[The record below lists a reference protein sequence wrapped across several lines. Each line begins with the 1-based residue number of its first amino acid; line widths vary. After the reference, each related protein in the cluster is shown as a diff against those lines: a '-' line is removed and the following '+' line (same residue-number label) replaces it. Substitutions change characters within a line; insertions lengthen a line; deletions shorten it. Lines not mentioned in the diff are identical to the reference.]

1 MNLPIVQDTK
11 DGAVLSVYVQPN
23 ARITECVGIH
33 GDALKI
39 RVAAPPMDGAA
50 NGELIHFLARQ
61 CSIPATSVHIR
72 SGGGGRRKRIL
83 LKGITAG
90 LAIARLNLGLRKDR

>member
-1 MNLPIVQDTK
+1 MNLPIMQDTK
-11 DGAVLSVYVQPN
+11 DGAVLTVYVQPN
-23 ARITECVGIH
+23 ARVTECVGLH

-39 RVAAPPMDGAA
+39 RVAAPPIEGAA

-61 CSIPATSVHIR
+61 CSIPPTSIHIR
-72 SGGGGRRKRIL
+72 SGGGGRHKRIL

-90 LAIARLNLGLRKDR
+90 LAIARLKPGRRKDR

>member
-1 MNLPIVQDTK
+1 MNLPTVRDTK
-11 DGAVLSVYVQPN
+11 DGAVLTVYVQPN
-23 ARITECVGIH
+23 ARTTECVGIH
-33 GDALKI
+33 GEALKI

-50 NGELIHFLARQ
+50 NGELIDFLARK
-61 CSIPATSVHIR
+61 CSIPPTSVHIR
-72 SGGGGRRKRIL
+72 SGGGGRHKRIL